1 MGRSCARV
9 CRLLSLKSLTC
20 VVGCGLLKQMFNHNV
35 QQHFKLQLANNGT
48 SVLQALAKQLVGRDD
63 AATAA
68 ALHSTACGELVS
80 LLKRVTSCLLQ

>member
-1 MGRSCARV
+1 M
-9 CRLLSLKSLTC
+9 LSLKSLNC
-20 VVGCGLLKQMFNHNV
+20 VLYCGLLKQTFNRNV

-68 ALHSTACGELVS
+68 ALHSTACDELVG
-80 LLKRVTSCLLQ
+80 LLKCVVSCLLQ